1 MTSRLCSDARMQ
13 ESEASILIRG
23 LQKSYGKNH
32 VIRGIDLE
40 VAPGQVFG
48 YIGPNG
54 AGKSTTVKILVG
66 MLHDFE
72 GTAKVA
78 GIDVRKDPIE
88 VKRRIGYV
96 PESAELY
103 DELTIHEHMLLVGR
117 LQGLEDELVTAR
129 AESILEQFEL
139 GARLHSRI
147 GSLSKGMR
155 QKVMFTAAL
164 LHDPEI
170 LFLDEP
176 LSGLDVHSTVLVKE
190 LVSALAQDGKTVF
203 YCSHMMDVVER
214 VCDRIA
220 ILSDGLLVAEGTFAD
235 LTSQSHEGGTLER
248 IFLELTSDHDATDS
262 AQSILDAVRG
272 ARHD

>member
-1 MTSRLCSDARMQ
+1 M
-13 ESEASILIRG
+13 
-23 LQKSYGKNH
+23 KSYVGNE

-66 MLHDFE
+66 MLHDFK
-72 GTAKVA
+72 GTVEVA
-78 GIDVRKDPIE
+78 GLDVREHPTE

-103 DELTIHEHMLLVGR
+103 DELTVHEHLLLVGR
-117 LQGLEDELVTAR
+117 LQGLDDELVTAR
-129 AESILEQFEL
+129 VKGILEQFEL
-139 GARLHSRI
+139 GARLHSRL

-164 LHDPEI
+164 VHDPEI

-176 LSGLDVHSTVLVKE
+176 LAGLDVHSTVLVKE
-190 LVSALAQDGKTVF
+190 LVKALAQQGKTVF

-220 ILSDGLLVAEGTFAD
+220 ILSDGVLAAIGTFAD
-235 LTSQSHEGGTLER
+235 LTSQSQEGGTLEH
-248 IFLELTSDHDATDS
+248 IFLELTSDNDALDS
-262 AQSILDAVRG
+262 ANSILDAVRG

>member
-1 MTSRLCSDARMQ
+1 MPSM
-13 ESEASILIRG
+13 EEPSILIRG
-23 LQKSYGKNH
+23 LIKSFGKNQ
-32 VIRGIDLE
+32 VIRGIDLD

-66 MLHDFE
+66 MLQGFK
-72 GTAKVA
+72 GTVEVA
-78 GIDVRKDPIE
+78 GIDVNENPLE

-96 PESAELY
+96 PENAELY
-103 DELTIHEHMLLVGR
+103 AELTVQEHLLLVGR
-117 LQGLEDELVTAR
+117 LQGLSDELVVDRSA
-129 AESILEQFEL
+129 AILEQFDL
-139 GARLHSRI
+139 GARSHSRI

-164 LHDPEI
+164 LHNPDI

-190 LVSALAQDGKTVF
+190 LVSALAKSGKTIF

-220 ILSDGLLVAEGTFAD
+220 ILSNGVIAAEGSFAE
-235 LTSQSHEGGTLER
+235 LTAQSEDGGSLER
-248 IFLELTSDHDATDS
+248 IFLELTKDNEAADS
-262 AQSILDAVRG
+262 ARSILEAVKG
-272 ARHD
+272 TPNA